1 VLHFRQDWPVAY
13 NNLGRAFALLGKYD
27 IAIQNYKEA
36 LRLKPDY
43 PAATRN
49 LQAVLDEQSKYK

>member
-1 VLHFRQDWPVAY
+1 MAY
-13 NNLGRAFALLGKYD
+13 NNLGRAYALLGEYEL
-27 IAIQNYKEA
+27 AIQNYKEA

-49 LQAVLDEQSKYK
+49 LQAALDEQSKNK